1 MTPLMDALPEQ
12 PADHAEMFF
21 GECGVLNISIRVPE
35 HFLGRDEEMAALKAA
50 LESEDAA
57 VSVAVLRGAS
67 GVGKTTL
74 AIAYANG
81 RRADFRV
88 IWRIRA
94 RTDSTIRADLADLAV
109 ARSWNAPKS
118 SDAEATNAALSRL
131 EQEGKG
137 FLLIYDD
144 AADSDLVRRYLPSR
158 GGAKAIVI
166 FDPHRGDFGQ
176 SIELSPWPKSIGSK
190 FLLAHASTGRLAEAE
205 TLSAA
210 LGGLPLAHAQAAAY
224 CAQLG
229 VSLAEYRRRL
239 ERTTTR
245 QSPEGEPSESGENQI
260 IARTFALSVGEAE
273 RRHPAAARLME
284 HVALLAAEPIPL
296 FFFNEGRLPL
306 MPAVEAGMKRSRV
319 LRRWSDGLWRVF
331 KRYSRKAKRP
341 GDGPRPFFRPIS
353 AEDLDSAI
361 RALTDFALADRM
373 LIADQR
379 DPKRLVP
386 ALVLPRLTRNA
397 AANYASGKGEAELI
411 KVMLSVY
418 PESLD
423 AEQWPRARWLNSS
436 ALTLTS
442 GAIPA
447 AGAEKEASQL
457 LGKIARYHQY
467 SLKDHEEALPLFEKS
482 LSFAE
487 AAFGPE
493 HKATAALLS
502 DFSALLMTLSGR
514 ENLDRARECLVR
526 ALMIDEKTFGEEHPS
541 LSTRHSNLALVL
553 REIGGEESFALAKRH
568 LMRALAIDERALG
581 AGHPNVAVR
590 YSSLAALLRDFGGAE
605 NMELA
610 KDCLVRALMID
621 EQAFGAN
628 HPYVAIR
635 LSSLAA
641 ALKEQGG
648 EKNLGLAKEYLTR
661 ALLIDEHAYG
671 REHSHVGVRLSNLAL
686 ALKDLGGAENLEA
699 AEEYLT
705 RALTIDKMTI
715 GEDHPEHAKHL
726 SNLALVIKDRGGIE
740 NLRRAEK
747 RLAQALAVDEKALG
761 AEHSNVAIDLWWL
774 ASILRAIGGADNLEL
789 AKEKLARAQA
799 ILRRALGSEHPSTQR
814 VSSTVADLFTEL
826 ERDG

>member
-1 MTPLMDALPEQ
+1 MRLSPSPSCAA
-12 PADHAEMFF
+12 PAASAKQHWRSPM
-21 GECGVLNISIRVPE
+21 RT
-35 HFLGRDEEMAALKAA
+35 AAARTS
-50 LESEDAA
+50 ES
-57 VSVAVLRGAS
+57 
-67 GVGKTTL
+67 
-74 AIAYANG
+74 
-81 RRADFRV
+81 

-418 PESLD
+418 PEKSRRRAMAARAVARLFRLD
-423 AEQWPRARWLNSS
+423 ADLRCYSGRWRGKRGEPVAGQNS
-436 ALTLTS
+436 AL
-442 GAIPA
+442 
-447 AGAEKEASQL
+447 
-457 LGKIARYHQY
+457 
-467 SLKDHEEALPLFEKS
+467 
-482 LSFAE
+482 
-487 AAFGPE
+487 
-493 HKATAALLS
+493 
-502 DFSALLMTLSGR
+502 
-514 ENLDRARECLVR
+514 
-526 ALMIDEKTFGEEHPS
+526 PS
-541 LSTRHSNLALVL
+541 
-553 REIGGEESFALAKRH
+553 I
-568 LMRALAIDERALG
+568 
-581 AGHPNVAVR
+581 
-590 YSSLAALLRDFGGAE
+590 
-605 NMELA
+605 
-610 KDCLVRALMID
+610 
-621 EQAFGAN
+621 
-628 HPYVAIR
+628 
-635 LSSLAA
+635 
-641 ALKEQGG
+641 
-648 EKNLGLAKEYLTR
+648 
-661 ALLIDEHAYG
+661 
-671 REHSHVGVRLSNLAL
+671 
-686 ALKDLGGAENLEA
+686 
-699 AEEYLT
+699 
-705 RALTIDKMTI
+705 
-715 GEDHPEHAKHL
+715 
-726 SNLALVIKDRGGIE
+726 
-740 NLRRAEK
+740 
-747 RLAQALAVDEKALG
+747 LAQ
-761 AEHSNVAIDLWWL
+761 
-774 ASILRAIGGADNLEL
+774 
-789 AKEKLARAQA
+789 
-799 ILRRALGSEHPSTQR
+799 GS
-814 VSSTVADLFTEL
+814 
-826 ERDG
+826 